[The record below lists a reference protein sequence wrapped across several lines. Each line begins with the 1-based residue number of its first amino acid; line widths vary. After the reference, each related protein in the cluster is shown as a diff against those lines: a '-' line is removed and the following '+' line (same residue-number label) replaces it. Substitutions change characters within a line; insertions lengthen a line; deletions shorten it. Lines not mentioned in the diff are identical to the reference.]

1 MMAKR
6 RLNNPRTHSIILDG
20 ATSDHATGM
29 RNFSAWVRGK
39 LLQDM
44 NGGDAPTIAE
54 ASIGRLAVV
63 LVNRVATLEH
73 EATTEDGEIDEDAM
87 PVPELLAVRDAC
99 LAFLG
104 I

>member
-1 MMAKR
+1 MMARR

-44 NGGDAPTIAE
+44 NGADAATISE
-54 ASIGRLAVV
+54 ATTARLAVV
-63 LVNRVATLEH
+63 IVNRVAMAEH
-73 EATTEDGEIDEDAM
+73 EAVELDEADA
-87 PVPELLAVRDAC
+87 VPAELLALRDAC

-104 I
+104 V